1 MNRLEALE
9 SIRDAWSDASL
20 PLGKKIALVS
30 TLYYS
35 AGLDLGTTA
44 AYIRATPSELDA
56 LLTLGNLDDELLD
69 AISKANPSMTT
80 WTFLGNATDEEVM
93 RALGALRE
101 RDSRNASGAMAEGAG
116 ECVYQSMVEIA
127 APTIEM
133 KVANLSSEVITRA
146 EKKSE
151 EYGVLDDWK
160 RKFLKSVA
168 AQKKRGKTLSYKQ
181 ADKLTEILRELVES
195 DVVKRDSLD
204 GDQSVCDAILDAL
217 ER

>member
-1 MNRLEALE
+1 
-9 SIRDAWSDASL
+9 
-20 PLGKKIALVS
+20 
-30 TLYYS
+30 
-35 AGLDLGTTA
+35 
-44 AYIRATPSELDA
+44 
-56 LLTLGNLDDELLD
+56 
-69 AISKANPSMTT
+69 
-80 WTFLGNATDEEVM
+80 
-93 RALGALRE
+93 
-101 RDSRNASGAMAEGAG
+101 MAEGAG